1 MSTVYRATRTAEGE
15 AVATTAT
22 PTATNAQAAP
32 RARSTEQHAK
42 ILVVEDTPEIAR
54 LVQRSLNLEGHV
66 VSSATDGK
74 SAIAALAEQAPDL
87 VVLDLLLPDMSGI
100 EICQRIREMEE
111 STGAPHTPVLM
122 LTALNSV
129 SDRVA
134 GLDAG
139 ADDYLSKPF
148 AIQELLA
155 RVRALLRRPAG
166 SAVEGDGASGALM
179 FADVLLDPDAHI
191 VTRNGREVRLTA
203 REFDLLHFMMRHPN
217 KVQRP
222 ETIMDRVWGSD
233 FFGESNV
240 LAVTMASVRRALEE
254 EGEPRLI
261 QTLRG
266 VGYVLRIPHAT
277 ANG

>member
-1 MSTVYRATRTAEGE
+1 MSTIYRPSRGGAEATA
-15 AVATTAT
+15 ATTNPELHMHAGSG
-22 PTATNAQAAP
+22 PAEQ
-32 RARSTEQHAK
+32 RHAR

-54 LVQRSLNLEGHV
+54 MVQRSLHLEGHQ
-66 VSSATDGK
+66 VSSAADGK
-74 SAIAALAEQAPDL
+74 AAIAAFAEQPPDL

-111 STGAPHTPVLM
+111 TTGTPRTPVLM

-139 ADDYLSKPF
+139 ADDYLPKPF

-155 RVRALLRRPAG
+155 RVRALLRRTSSDGPAG
-166 SAVEGDGASGALM
+166 REAGGGNTLLFE
-179 FADVLLDPDAHI
+179 DVMLDPDAHI

-203 REFDLLHFMMRHPN
+203 REFDLLHFLMRHPN

-222 ETIMDRVWGSD
+222 DTIMDRVWGSD
-233 FFGESNV
+233 FYGESNV

-254 EGEPRLI
+254 DGEPRLI
-261 QTLRG
+261 QTVRG
-266 VGYVLRIPHAT
+266 VGYVLRAQPA
-277 ANG
+277 GR